1 MPTPSLLRIATR
13 KSPLAMWQA
22 EHIKARL
29 EALHPGLEVELV
41 TFTTQG
47 DKILDVPLAKIG
59 GKGLFVKEL
68 ENAMLDGRADI
79 AVHSM
84 KDVPMEFPEGL
95 ELGVICDRE
104 NPLDAFVSNK
114 YQTLAEMPEGSVLG
128 TSSLRRGCQ
137 AKERRPDLEVK
148 SLRGNVQTRL
158 GKMDAGEYDA
168 IILASAGLLRM
179 EMDER
184 IAAFMPA
191 EESLPA
197 GGQGALGIEWR
208 SADKDIHALLAP
220 LHHEVTAQCVLAERA
235 MNRRLQGGCQVPIA
249 CYAIIDGDEL
259 WLRGLV
265 GSEDGQQMLRTEFR
279 GSPEDAEA
287 LGIKAAE
294 DLLAQGAGDILR
306 AVYGH
311 DVH

>member
-1 MPTPSLLRIATR
+1 
-13 KSPLAMWQA
+13 
-22 EHIKARL
+22 
-29 EALHPGLEVELV
+29 
-41 TFTTQG
+41 
-47 DKILDVPLAKIG
+47 
-59 GKGLFVKEL
+59 
-68 ENAMLDGRADI
+68 
-79 AVHSM
+79 
-84 KDVPMEFPEGL
+84 
-95 ELGVICDRE
+95 
-104 NPLDAFVSNK
+104 
-114 YQTLAEMPEGSVLG
+114 
-128 TSSLRRGCQ
+128 
-137 AKERRPDLEVK
+137 
-148 SLRGNVQTRL
+148 
-158 GKMDAGEYDA
+158 
-168 IILASAGLLRM
+168 
-179 EMDER
+179 
-184 IAAFMPA
+184 
-191 EESLPA
+191 

-265 GSEDGQQMLRTEFR
+265 GSEDGQQMLRTEYR